1 MAPDLLAVPVPAVS
15 TERHTTMP
23 LPSPFISGA
32 FHFFML
38 PFQNIHDGYCIGS
51 FLLLLCK
58 INEISQSFPPLPNA
72 ETAGKGFSLIC
83 CLHASCHIIKIIVS
97 PYLQYMSAIPSAAH
111 GRPPHVPA
119 QSFSLSASLPAC
131 GQCPVCCLPF
141 FCRRRHPQRHA
152 PDGA

>member
-1 MAPDLLAVPVPAVS
+1 MNNLPCFPIKQIGNCLRIRHPKELLHEINSMASHLLTVSVPAVS

-58 INEISQSFPPLPNA
+58 INEISQSAPPL
-72 ETAGKGFSLIC
+72 L
-83 CLHASCHIIKIIVS
+83 CLYHFFPVISCMTLCDFLLSYLSSQLTIHSSSSVSFLSGNIV
-97 PYLQYMSAIPSAAH
+97 L
-111 GRPPHVPA
+111 
-119 QSFSLSASLPAC
+119 
-131 GQCPVCCLPF
+131 
-141 FCRRRHPQRHA
+141 
-152 PDGA
+152 